1 MSLFGERPSRSE
13 FGQQLIIAELDN
25 VLYFRIRGMLHGD
38 EAQWMQSAAIEYGE
52 RFGPFDIVADVRGF
66 EGFDS
71 AARRVWV
78 HSKTAY
84 SIQTM
89 YAIGATF
96 AGRTVL
102 WGIHRAG
109 RLLKPTHF
117 AFEIEWCD
125 SEQNAR
131 AMHANRR
138 AERTAT
144 MRETKAP

>member
-13 FGQQLIIAELDN
+13 FGHQLIIAELNN
-25 VLYFRIRGMLHGD
+25 VLYFRIRGMVTGD
-38 EAQWMQSAAIEYGE
+38 EARWMQSATIEYGE
-52 RFGPFDIVADVRGF
+52 RFGAFDIIADVRGF

-78 HSKTAY
+78 HSTTAY
-84 SIQTM
+84 AIKTM

-117 AFEIEWCD
+117 AFDIEWCD
-125 SEQNAR
+125 SEQDAR
-131 AMHANRR
+131 TMQANRQ
-138 AERTAT
+138 AERSA
-144 MRETKAP
+144 KASTEKST